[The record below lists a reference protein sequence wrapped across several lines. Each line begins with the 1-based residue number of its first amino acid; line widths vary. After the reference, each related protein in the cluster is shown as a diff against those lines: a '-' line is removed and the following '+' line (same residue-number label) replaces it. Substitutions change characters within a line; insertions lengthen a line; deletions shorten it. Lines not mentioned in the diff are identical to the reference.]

1 MWGFYASLRRNIL
14 DSAGFI
20 LVDSSFRPIY
30 ANSESIKIL
39 VYPNPVSNPASLD
52 DVLAGKIQGFLP
64 RDLDLSQGVS
74 ISQFQSGRRLYFCR
88 AFALQDHWSG
98 APQGGRIALIL
109 ERGLSGPLAS
119 SKTQKKLAGMYEDP
133 FSFSPDNHYYFF
145 SRAHQ
150 EVFATLRS
158 TVRSRRGVA
167 VLLAQAG
174 MGKTALLGCLSHTL
188 RPETEIAFLP
198 GSFDGRAELVRAVMA
213 SFGLKEVAKGLDEN
227 LLIFRRWLCERRNE
241 GRQAVLFCDDG
252 QDCSADALE
261 SLCMLGAM
269 DEEGIGLLQI
279 VIAGRQG
286 LLEKLTAP
294 AAAGFSERISV
305 YCRLAPLDEGEV
317 RSYVLHRLR
326 IAGCTRQMFTSAAL
340 ASVALYS
347 RGIPLNVNM
356 ICRHSLSLAAT
367 INLPVIDDRIVA
379 DSAYDLVLRA
389 QPANNW
395 DDSCT
400 CAVETM
406 HPAGVLRDRRGLRLV
421 HKP

>member
-1 MWGFYASLRRNIL
+1 M

-39 VYPNPVSNPASLD
+39 VYPNPVSNPAALD
-52 DVLAGKIQGFLP
+52 DILAGKIQTFIP

-88 AFALQDHWSG
+88 AFLLNDHWSDRTGGSG
-98 APQGGRIALIL
+98 ASQDGRIALIL
-109 ERGLSGPLAS
+109 ERGLAGPPAS
-119 SKTQKKLAGMYEDP
+119 AKTQRKLAGMYEDP
-133 FSFSPDNHYYFF
+133 FSFAPDTHYYYF

-158 TVRSRRGVA
+158 TVRSGRGVA

-174 MGKTALLGCLSHTL
+174 MGKTALMGCLSHTL

-198 GSFDGRAELVRAVMA
+198 GSFDGRTELVRAVMA
-213 SFGLKEVAKGLDEN
+213 SFGLKDVARRLDEN
-227 LLIFRRWLCERRNE
+227 LLIFGRWLRERRAE

-252 QDCSADALE
+252 QDCSPEALE

-269 DEEGIGLLQI
+269 DEGGTRLLQV

-286 LLEKLTAP
+286 LLEKLTGLSSA
-294 AAAGFSERISV
+294 SESVAEKINV

-395 DDSCT
+395 DESCT
-400 CAVETM
+400 CAAETM
-406 HPAGVLRDRRGLRLV
+406 RPAGGLRDRHGLRLV